1 MAPTETGYAPA
12 DLSNTPTSDDLLA
25 ELTGITD
32 ADFDLDLRVVE
43 SALPSPDTMC
53 STGDGCGAT
62 CKPSACNSV
71 SSDPF

>member
-1 MAPTETGYAPA
+1 MTPTMAGSAPA
-12 DLSNTPTSDDLLA
+12 GLLPIPASDDLLA
-25 ELTGITD
+25 EVTGITE

-62 CKPSACNSV
+62 CRPSACNSV
-71 SSDPF
+71 LSDPF

>member
-1 MAPTETGYAPA
+1 MAGYALA
-12 DLSNTPTSDDLLA
+12 DPLVTPESDDLLA
-25 ELTGITD
+25 DVTGITE

-62 CKPSACNSV
+62 CRPSACNSV

>member
-1 MAPTETGYAPA
+1 MAPTMAGHAPA
-12 DLSNTPTSDDLLA
+12 DLLVTPASDDLLA
-25 ELTGITD
+25 DVTGITE
-32 ADFDLDLRVVE
+32 ADFDLDLRVIE
-43 SALPSPDTMC
+43 SAVPSPDTMC